1 MSEDLNKHLES
12 QLDEEE
18 ERQPSELDSLKARA
32 DMMGVKYHP
41 SISLEKLRERVE
53 AKINGKPLDDEDEA
67 SGAGSLASTGVTFQP
82 ELHVLTISTKEV
94 PLSFRVFSN
103 ALRIA
108 AFALRTL
115 AGV

>member
-1 MSEDLNKHLES
+1 MLLSLFIITGFKYEITEKLSGFTAHLSVVPFVPGSTSEGGVVRESEDVYKRQMLSTIHL
-12 QLDEEE
+12 
-18 ERQPSELDSLKARA
+18 
-32 DMMGVKYHP
+32 
-41 SISLEKLRERVE
+41 
-53 AKINGKPLDDEDEA
+53 
-67 SGAGSLASTGVTFQP
+67 LASTGVTFQP